1 MQIDTALVVDDH
13 EAVRQAMCDRIKLS
27 FAKCELRQA
36 CSIVEAL
43 KIIETEKVD
52 VVLMDIQ
59 MPGMNGIDGTREVLQ
74 RSPHTAVL
82 VVSTYDDLNHRI
94 AAGQAGAK
102 AYVCKRALHRELIP
116 ALEYLMQH
124 EPQRDPSAMEHPV
137 PAPTGF

>member
-27 FAKCELRQA
+27 FAGCELRQA

-43 KIIETEKVD
+43 KIVEAERVD
-52 VVLMDIQ
+52 VVLMDVQ

-74 RSPHTAVL
+74 RSPHTAIV

-102 AYVCKRALHRELIP
+102 AYVCKRSLHRELIP

-124 EPQRDPSAMEHPV
+124 EPQLDPNSMEHPV
-137 PAPTGF
+137 PAPAGY